1 MGTPEG
7 REHMLKRHEIVVR
20 IIDANS
26 RALRFVNE
34 INGLDIQRSDFERQ
48 AKLEVPAV
56 GSREALADIEQRM
69 KSLEEQRRKLT
80 VEKEWLEETLANFDN
95 PSPANAPSKS
105 NPI

>member
-69 KSLEEQRRKLT
+69 KSLEELRRKLT
-80 VEKEWLEETLANFDN
+80 VEKEWLEVTLANFDN
-95 PSPANAPSKS
+95 PSPANPLSKS